1 MLPKSRSR
9 LTKILQYSKLKK
21 SRLSGTRPKDSG
33 GGACRRLPMQL
44 DAAFGEKLL
53 GRVACLCVGPRGAPA
68 EAHPVLLIA
77 HGPAEQP
84 LTALVGEARGLLP
97 GLDQDVVALQ
107 GNPPFGQADSRRS
120 RRRALPRKQSRATMR
135 ARGGSVMSWGQ
146 TH

>member
-33 GGACRRLPMQL
+33 GGACRRLPVQL

-53 GRVACLCVGPRGAPA
+53 GRVARLCVGPRGALA

-77 HGPAEQP
+77 PGPAEQP
-84 LTALVGEARGLLP
+84 PTARHVEARGLP
-97 GLDQDVVALQ
+97 D
-107 GNPPFGQADSRRS
+107 
-120 RRRALPRKQSRATMR
+120 RKSLVE
-135 ARGGSVMSWGQ
+135 GKSVS
-146 TH
+146 